1 MKNNILIAVIA
12 SAVNSY
18 ADWYYTASV
27 EFEADSYT
35 A

>member
-12 SAVNSY
+12 SAGNSY

-27 EFEADSYT
+27 EFEAYSY
-35 A
+35 AA